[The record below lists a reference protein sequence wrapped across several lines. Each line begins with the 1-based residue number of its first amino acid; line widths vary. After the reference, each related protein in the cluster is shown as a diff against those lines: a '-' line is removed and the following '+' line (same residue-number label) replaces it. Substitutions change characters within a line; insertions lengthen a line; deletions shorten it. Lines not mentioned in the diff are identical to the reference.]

1 MRPPQERGSRFDIR
15 PFWGMSRLAAMKTLA
30 QSDPALR
37 AWRPRAPSVGRIV
50 ADAVLLSAFLLLAA
64 LFLAHGG
71 FIGNGDIQP
80 YPY

>member
-1 MRPPQERGSRFDIR
+1 
-15 PFWGMSRLAAMKTLA
+15 
-30 QSDPALR
+30 
-37 AWRPRAPSVGRIV
+37 VGRIV